1 MTEIEALVREKMVR
15 VLFFSWSL
23 PSSAVCKPSDL
34 SCWRV
39 CFRRLSFQFFFY
51 YLATGESRAHGETRS
66 LQWPPSIDALF
77 GTHALGATLIVLREW
92 LKLVVIIL
100 ADGLA
105 PGLFAPK
112 YCTTGC

>member
-39 CFRRLSFQFFFY
+39 CFRRLSFQFFFIIWQPVNRERMAKHGRY
-51 YLATGESRAHGETRS
+51 SGLPVLMLYLERM
-66 LQWPPSIDALF
+66 PS
-77 GTHALGATLIVLREW
+77 
-92 LKLVVIIL
+92 
-100 ADGLA
+100 A
-105 PGLFAPK
+105 PL
-112 YCTTGC
+112 

>member
-1 MTEIEALVREKMVR
+1 MFYFFPGHFHHPPSASPVTCHVGVFVFVVLV
-15 VLFFSWSL
+15 FS
-23 PSSAVCKPSDL
+23 
-34 SCWRV
+34 
-39 CFRRLSFQFFFY
+39 FFFY

-92 LKLVVIIL
+92 LKLVAIIL